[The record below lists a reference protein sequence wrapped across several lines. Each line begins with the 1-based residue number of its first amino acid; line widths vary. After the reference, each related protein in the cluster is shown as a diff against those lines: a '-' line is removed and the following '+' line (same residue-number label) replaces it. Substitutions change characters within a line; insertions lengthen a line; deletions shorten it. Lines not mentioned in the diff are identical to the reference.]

1 MEASQRSGV
10 LVVNKLANHRHGGE
24 GGWWG
29 APTTTSGASGGCLI
43 SAHHERRRNHKG
55 WKDGAAGITDQ
66 RLDSGK
72 GDRRTEIRRR
82 RREVRDVG
90 ACGYFSFH
98 FTRWS
103 VGRARCLGYF
113 ARNDVRLSYASGSP
127 DLKHFGTAK
136 DVAAAAAKRASPS
149 TDGET
154 SHPRYPAFSP
164 DRPCMW
170 IVEKPTIPL
179 FVAVF
184 PANR

>member
-1 MEASQRSGV
+1 MKGSTLAGAELGDGGERPGWCWAHGRMEASQRSGV
-10 LVVNKLANHRHGGE
+10 LVVKKLANHRHGGE

-43 SAHHERRRNHKG
+43 SAHHERRRKHKG

-103 VGRARCLGYF
+103 VGRGGISLER
-113 ARNDVRLSYASGSP
+113 
-127 DLKHFGTAK
+127 
-136 DVAAAAAKRASPS
+136 RASLLRVRKP
-149 TDGET
+149 G
-154 SHPRYPAFSP
+154 PKAF
-164 DRPCMW
+164 R
-170 IVEKPTIPL
+170 
-179 FVAVF
+179 
-184 PANR
+184 NRQRCRCCGSQTGKSFNGWRNISYKVSSIQS